1 MINIETMNM
10 KVICKK
16 NDDLIHGPIEL
27 LTLDKIY
34 HVLKIEQD
42 EEIKLYFIEDNIGEK
57 RWFDSTRFIDIADVR
72 QEKLNDLGI

>member
-1 MINIETMNM
+1 M
-10 KVICKK
+10 KGICKK
-16 NDDLIHGPIEL
+16 IDDLIHGPIEL

-42 EEIKLYFIEDNIGEK
+42 EEIKLYFIEDNVGEK

>member
-1 MINIETMNM
+1 M

-16 NDDLIHGPIEL
+16 IDDLIHGPIEL

-34 HVLKIEQD
+34 HVLAIEQD

-57 RWFDSTRFIDIADVR
+57 RWFDSTRFIDIAEVR
-72 QEKLNDLGI
+72 ENKINSIIND